1 VHHSED
7 PTLTS
12 LRYAPTHNAFTN
24 FYDPAHNQ
32 FRRPGVL
39 TTTKQIASRQAEDPA
54 SHSAGLLEKAF
65 Q

>member
-7 PTLTS
+7 PTLTWG
-12 LRYAPTHNAFTN
+12 RYAPTHNAFTN

-32 FRRPGVL
+32 FLRPDVL
-39 TTTKQIASRQAEDPA
+39 TTAEQIASRQVERLA
-54 SHSAGLLEKAF
+54 SHSAGLLEKAL